1 MKPLP
6 FPIARNR
13 DLVVQEVPDEV
24 LVYDLKNNKAHC
36 LNSTA
41 AEVWRQCDGLRSA
54 GEIAGSLTAVKGLP
68 VNEDIVWLAIDQLR
82 DIDLLENA
90 TAERPGS
97 MSRREAIKK
106 AGLAAAIALPIVAS
120 LAAPASALAATS
132 CSCTG
137 EGPVPS
143 CMDRPGCG
151 TNCEGGRCQIIP
163 D

>member
-13 DLVVQEVPDEV
+13 DLVVQDVPDEV

-41 AEVWRQCDGLRSA
+41 AEVWRHCDGRRSA
-54 GEIAGSLTAVKGLP
+54 GDIASSLTAVKGLP
-68 VNEDIVWLAIDQLR
+68 VNEEIVWLAIDQLK

-90 TAERPGS
+90 NVQRPGS
-97 MSRREAIKK
+97 MNRRDAIRK
-106 AGLAAAIALPIVAS
+106 AGFAAAIALPIVAS
-120 LAAPASALAATS
+120 LAAPTSALAATS
-132 CSCTG
+132 CSCIG
-137 EGPVPS
+137 EGPSPS
-143 CMDRPGCG
+143 CQDRPGCG
-151 TNCEGGRCQIIP
+151 TNCESGRCQIIP